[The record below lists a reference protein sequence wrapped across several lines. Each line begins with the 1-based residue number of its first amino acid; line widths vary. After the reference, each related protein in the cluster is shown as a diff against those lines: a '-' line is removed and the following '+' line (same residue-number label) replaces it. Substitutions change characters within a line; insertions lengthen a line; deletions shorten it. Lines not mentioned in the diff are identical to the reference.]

1 MENNGIPRWVQN
13 KINKLE
19 QRKLTVRPEVA
30 KNMQREID
38 QLSQKYINK
47 IQAIMQKELLKIRNI
62 TNNII
67 WDGKMGQ
74 YQELI
79 KI

>member
-1 MENNGIPRWVQN
+1 MENNGTPRWIQN

-38 QLSQKYINK
+38 QLNQKYLNK
-47 IQAIMQKELLKIRNI
+47 I
-62 TNNII
+62 
-67 WDGKMGQ
+67 
-74 YQELI
+74 
-79 KI
+79 